1 MGAQILSLFGAALA
15 GMMAELLLAQKNSGM
30 ARIFRFLV
38 TMVILLLLISPL
50 RSLLQKNEDLYLGGS
65 IYEEESL
72 NYEAIFSETV
82 QTQCEADFKKGL
94 AEMLEKEHH
103 IAPENVTTLVYFDA
117 DGTLSRVCLF
127 LSGAALLKDPKA
139 LESALSARL
148 GCVVEV
154 R

>member
-30 ARIFRFLV
+30 VRLFRFLV
-38 TMVILLLLISPL
+38 TVVILLLLVSPFL
-50 RSLLQKNEDLYLGGS
+50 SLLQKS
-65 IYEEESL
+65 ESL
-72 NYEAIFSETV
+72 FLEGGDCAEELLDYESIFSETV
-82 QTQCEADFKKGL
+82 QVQCEADFKKRL

-103 IAPENVTTLVYFDA
+103 VAPENVTTVVYFNA

-148 GCVVEV
+148 GCAVEV